1 MGQGC
6 CRLLFFVAM
15 AVGVVTLAYTGA
27 AGATPSC
34 GSRVLSDWSDG
45 RIDNTYPVSCYRQ
58 ALAKLPEDVR
68 VYSSAQTDITRALQA
83 RLQAASAKSSDRGGG
98 GGGGGG
104 VSPVLVVAI
113 TAGGPSPRSL
123 AGPPHPVRSHPTPAT
138 QH

>member
-15 AVGVVTLAYTGA
+15 AVGVVALASTGT

-83 RLQAASAKSSDRGGG
+83 RLQAASAKSPDHGGG

-113 TAGGPSPRSL
+113 TAGVL
-123 AGPPHPVRSHPTPAT
+123 AAGSAAAALR
-138 QH
+138 